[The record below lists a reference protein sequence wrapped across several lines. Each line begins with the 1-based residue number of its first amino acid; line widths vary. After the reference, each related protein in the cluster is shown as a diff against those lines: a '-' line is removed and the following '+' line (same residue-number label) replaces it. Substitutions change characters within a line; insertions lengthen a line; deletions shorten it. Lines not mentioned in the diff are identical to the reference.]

1 MVICPFP
8 VRGQSPV
15 LSLPMFHKPGG
26 GLCRINRQQHPGNS
40 SIRAGGTSGS
50 TAHIPLSQADMRA
63 ETMAPLLAL
72 GLLLAGLCSV
82 HCLPENV
89 VVKDQDRRAHVDD
102 HTLASSNTDFA
113 FSLYKQLALKNPNKN
128 VIFSPLSV
136 SIALAF
142 LSLGARG
149 STLTEI
155 LEGLKFNLTEI
166 QETEIHQGFQHLLQT
181 LNRPNNQLQLSVG
194 NAMFVQEEL
203 KLLDKFREDAHVLY
217 SSEAFPTNFR
227 DPEAARS
234 LINDYVKNKTQ
245 GKIEELF
252 KVLTPETVLVL
263 VNYIYFKARW
273 KIPFDPKHTE
283 QAEFHVSKNETVQ
296 VPMMALGLETPYF
309 RDEELGCTLVELTYT
324 SNDSA
329 LFILPDEGKMQDLE
343 AKLIPETLT
352 RWRNSLQPSKIHE
365 LYLPKFSIKSNYEL
379 NDILFQ
385 LGIEKIFTDAADLS
399 GITGTGDLV
408 VTQVVHGAALDVD
421 EEGTEGAAATGIS
434 IERTVLRTTVRF
446 DRPFLI
452 AVVLKDTQSI
462 IFLGKVT
469 NPS

>member
-1 MVICPFP
+1 
-8 VRGQSPV
+8 
-15 LSLPMFHKPGG
+15 
-26 GLCRINRQQHPGNS
+26 
-40 SIRAGGTSGS
+40 
-50 TAHIPLSQADMRA
+50 RA
-63 ETMAPLLAL
+63 ERMSPLLAL
-72 GLLLAGLCSV
+72 GLLVAGLCSSV

-89 VVKDQDRRAHVDD
+89 VVKEQHRRVDD

-113 FSLYKQLALKNPNKN
+113 FSLYKQLALENPNKN

-166 QETEIHQGFQHLLQT
+166 QEKEIHHSFQHLLQT
-181 LNRPNNQLQLSVG
+181 LNRPSNQLQLSVG

-203 KLLDKFREDAHVLY
+203 KLLDKFIEDAQVLY
-217 SSEAFPTNFR
+217 SSEAFSTNFGN
-227 DPEAARS
+227 PEAARS
-234 LINDYVKNKTQ
+234 LINNYVKNKTQ

-252 KVLTPETVLVL
+252 KRLSPRTVLVL

-273 KIPFDPKHTE
+273 KIPFDPKHTQE
-283 QAEFHVSKNETVQ
+283 AEFHVSENKTVE
-296 VPMMALGLETPYF
+296 VPMMNTGLEAPYF
-309 RDEELGCTLVELTYT
+309 RDEELGCTLVELMYT

-352 RWRNSLQPSKIHE
+352 RWRDSLQPSRIHE
-365 LYLPKFSIKSNYEL
+365 LYLPKFSIKSDYEL
-379 NDILFQ
+379 NDILSQ
-385 LGIEKIFTDAADLS
+385 LGIKKIFADADLS
-399 GITGTGDLV
+399 GLTGDGDLV
-408 VTQVVHGAALDVD
+408 VSQVVHGAALDVD

-434 IERTVLRTTVRF
+434 LERTVLRTTVRF
-446 DRPFLI
+446 NRPFLI

-469 NPS
+469 NPNQD